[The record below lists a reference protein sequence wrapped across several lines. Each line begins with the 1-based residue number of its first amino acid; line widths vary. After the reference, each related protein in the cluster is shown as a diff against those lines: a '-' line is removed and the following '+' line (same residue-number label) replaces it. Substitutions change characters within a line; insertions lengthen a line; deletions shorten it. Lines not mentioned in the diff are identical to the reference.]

1 MSAQGVHARGINP
14 LVSVNLYSKVI
25 VPIALGVVEQPNKA
39 DISAISCFQH
49 KAVKQLQGLPAP
61 TRSDMAESMVGLNRL
76 PSKIKARK
84 LMFLH
89 KIISLP
95 AGSVSR
101 QLFIS
106 SKTYSVSEQQNL
118 CNFRICM

>member
-25 VPIALGVVEQPNKA
+25 VPMTINGSELWNNITNFKA
-39 DISAISCFQH
+39 DISAFSCFQH
-49 KAVKQLQGLPAP
+49 KAVKQLQGLPVP
-61 TRSDMAESMVGLNRL
+61 TRSGMPESMVELSHF
-76 PSKIKARK
+76 PSKKEART
-84 LMFLH
+84 LH

-101 QLFIS
+101 QLENVLYMYPNNR
-106 SKTYSVSEQQNL
+106 TSVT
-118 CNFRICM
+118 